1 MIRIYQIPLCFSTI
15 TDTYSQNEAS
25 PWYYSAM
32 AGALRIDQVN
42 GVETFARGVTD
53 EHKLDVSQLF
63 TEFALNARQYL

>member
-42 GVETFARGVTD
+42 GVETFARGVID

>member
-15 TDTYSQNEAS
+15 TDTYSQNEA
-25 PWYYSAM
+25 PPRYYSAM

-42 GVETFARGVTD
+42 GVETFARGVID

-63 TEFALNARQYL
+63 TGFALNARQYL